1 MKPLVYGGLAAVVLT
16 AGVIAVL
23 FFLPLPGADRDG
35 EVLLTLSKTE
45 LYRGERTLT
54 YTIVNDSRYVVS
66 FGEPYDIQIKRDG
79 EWVSVEWMRDR
90 AWIMIMHMLDPGK
103 AFSREVELPQ
113 DVEPGSYRLVKEVM
127 VEETGRRIVLTADFE
142 VLG

>member
-1 MKPLVYGGLAAVVLT
+1 MKPLFYGGLAAVVLT
-16 AGVIAVL
+16 AGVMAVL
-23 FFLPLPGADRDG
+23 FFLPLPGAERDV

-90 AWIMIMHMLDPGK
+90 AWILILHVLEPRSS
-103 AFSREVELPQ
+103 FSRVVELPEEVEL
-113 DVEPGSYRLVKEVM
+113 GRYRLVKEVM
-127 VEETGRRIVLTADFE
+127 
-142 VLG
+142 

>member
-1 MKPLVYGGLAAVVLT
+1 MKPLFYGGLAAVVLT
-16 AGVIAVL
+16 AGVMAVL
-23 FFLPLPGADRDG
+23 FFLPLPGAERDV

-90 AWIMIMHMLDPGK
+90 AWILILHVLEPRSS
-103 AFSREVELPQ
+103 FSRVVELPEEVEL
-113 DVEPGSYRLVKEVM
+113 GRYRLVKEVM
-127 VEETGRRIVLTADFE
+127 VERTGEEITLTAEFE

>member
-1 MKPLVYGGLAAVVLT
+1 MFYGGLAAVVLT
-16 AGVIAVL
+16 AGVMAVL
-23 FFLPLPGADRDG
+23 FFLPLPGAERDV

-90 AWIMIMHMLDPGK
+90 AWILILHVLEPRSS
-103 AFSREVELPQ
+103 FSRVVELPEEVEL
-113 DVEPGSYRLVKEVM
+113 GRYRLVKEVM
-127 VEETGRRIVLTADFE
+127 VERTGEEITLTAEFE